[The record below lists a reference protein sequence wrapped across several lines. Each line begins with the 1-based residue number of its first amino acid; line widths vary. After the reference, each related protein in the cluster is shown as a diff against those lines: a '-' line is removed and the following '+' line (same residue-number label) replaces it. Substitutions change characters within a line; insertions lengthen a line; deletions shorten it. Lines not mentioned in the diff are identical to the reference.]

1 MSQVRCGLGGAMV
14 HGGSSAEVV
23 MPTIASSSGHL
34 GLRSVVSLTDTF
46 VFTQG
51 PSLPWQEWDAHPGP
65 RLACFFA
72 HSSLMLLDRCGLVLL
87 PS

>member
-1 MSQVRCGLGGAMV
+1 MSHGLGGTMIHCA
-14 HGGSSAEVV
+14 SNADVV
-23 MPTIASSSGHL
+23 MPIRASFFGHL
-34 GLRSVVSLTDTF
+34 GLRSVAGLTGTF
-46 VFTQG
+46 VCTQG

-65 RLACFFA
+65 RLAFFFA